1 MYGRSGRVFG
11 LASKRRMQRM
21 SGGEIIKPLLHLSR
35 LGMGR
40 GWVLS
45 GLLQRDPGARIAS
58 LTVRLTPYPTHFF
71 KGEIFG

>member
-11 LASKRRMQRM
+11 LASKRRM

-40 GWVLS
+40 GWVILDFS
-45 GLLQRDPGARIAS
+45 GAIPERESPALL
-58 LTVRLTPYPTHFF
+58 
-71 KGEIFG
+71 FG